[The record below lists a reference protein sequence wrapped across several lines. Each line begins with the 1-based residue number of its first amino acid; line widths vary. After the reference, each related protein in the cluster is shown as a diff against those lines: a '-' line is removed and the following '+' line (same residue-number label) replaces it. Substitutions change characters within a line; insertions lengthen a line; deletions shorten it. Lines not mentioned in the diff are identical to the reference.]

1 MRGEDRFGERREVGG
16 GAKSGAE
23 GGAEGGHRS
32 TVPEKE
38 KRRERENTMPQKN
51 SKMTNESMTFIHFVL
66 VVSLLCLGLGL
77 TVFPTTAAFFFVA
90 PCGKSGNVF
99 STIYGWTNHDTWLE
113 WQCCF

>member
-1 MRGEDRFGERREVGG
+1 MVPKVVPKVDIDRRYLRRRRENGRKHN
-16 GAKSGAE
+16 A
-23 GGAEGGHRS
+23 
-32 TVPEKE
+32 
-38 KRRERENTMPQKN
+38 NN
-51 SKMTNESMTFIHFVL
+51 SKMTNESMAFIHFVL